1 MFLKDQ
7 NTVRKARSNV
17 EEDTTPPLLDG
28 FDTEY
33 ETEEGVATA
42 YDSDGEPQDNT
53 SVEHMVSTLSTPRSG
68 K

>member
-1 MFLKDQ
+1 MHQQQQQQQQQRWRRVQYFEC
-7 NTVRKARSNV
+7 NII
-17 EEDTTPPLLDG
+17 LLLLQ
-28 FDTEY
+28 
-33 ETEEGVATA
+33 GVATA